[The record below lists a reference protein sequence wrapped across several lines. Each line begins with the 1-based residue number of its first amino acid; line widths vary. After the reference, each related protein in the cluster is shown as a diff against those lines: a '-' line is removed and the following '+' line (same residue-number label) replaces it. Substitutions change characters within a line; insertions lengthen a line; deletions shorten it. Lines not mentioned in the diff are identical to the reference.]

1 MTRTTTPEPAAEPAA
16 AAPAGSSLLAELI
29 AAAHRQTEARRA
41 EVPLVEIERRA
52 AAAPPVRD
60 FGAALRAPGLG
71 VIAELKPRSPLKGP
85 LTDDYRPAE
94 LARAYEAGGACAL
107 SVLAHTEGFGG
118 RPEDLATVR
127 EAVGLPVMRKDFI
140 VDEYQIAEGRAFG
153 ADAVL
158 LVVAALT
165 GERLAQLYAYATG
178 LGLHVLVEVHSEAEA
193 HTALGLGAVNIGV
206 NHRDLRDFR
215 MDLGL
220 TGRLRPQV
228 PADRVLIAES
238 GVRGPADARRL
249 RADGADAV
257 LVGETLMRS
266 ADPAA
271 LVSQLKAAETDETA
285 ENTPEETR
293 S

>member
-1 MTRTTTPEPAAEPAA
+1 MTSRTVMP
-16 AAPAGSSLLAELI
+16 GLLGELI
-29 AAAHRQTEARRA
+29 EAAHRQTAARRA
-41 EVPLVEIERRA
+41 EVSLAQVESRA
-52 AAAPPVRD
+52 QAAPAVRD

-94 LARAYEAGGACAL
+94 LARLYEAGGACAL

-127 EAVGLPVMRKDFI
+127 EAVDLPVMRKDFI
-140 VDEYQIAEGRAFG
+140 VDEYQIAEARAYG

-158 LVVAALT
+158 LVVAAL
-165 GERLAQLYAYATG
+165 GEQRLAELYAYAQG
-178 LGLHVLVEVHSEAEA
+178 QSLHILVEVHSEAEA
-193 HTALGLGAVNIGV
+193 RTALALGARNIGV

-215 MDLGL
+215 IDLGL
-220 TGRLRPQV
+220 TGRLRAQV
-228 PADRVLIAES
+228 PADRVLVAES
-238 GVRGPADARRL
+238 GVRNPADARRL

-271 LVSQLKAAETDETA
+271 AVAELKNPHAHGTTQE
-285 ENTPEETR
+285 R

>member
-1 MTRTTTPEPAAEPAA
+1 M
-16 AAPAGSSLLAELI
+16 LAELI
-29 AAAHRQTEARRA
+29 EAAHRQTAARRA
-41 EVPLVEIERRA
+41 EVPLAEIERRA
-52 AAAPPVRD
+52 AEAPAVRD

-85 LTDDYRPAE
+85 LTDDYRPAD

-165 GERLAQLYAYATG
+165 EERLDRLYAYATG

-193 HTALGLGAVNIGV
+193 HTALALGAVNIGV

-266 ADPAA
+266 PDPAA
-271 LVSQLKAAETDETA
+271 LVTQLKNA
-285 ENTPEETR
+285 ENNTEETP

>member
-1 MTRTTTPEPAAEPAA
+1 MTRPTAFSGGSVPPASPVRPGLLGELIEAARRQTETRRTEVSLGELAARAA
-16 AAPAGSSLLAELI
+16 AAPA
-29 AAAHRQTEARRA
+29 
-41 EVPLVEIERRA
+41 
-52 AAAPPVRD
+52 VRD

-85 LTDDYRPAE
+85 LTDDYRPAD
-94 LARAYEAGGACAL
+94 LARRYQAGGACAL

-127 EAVGLPVMRKDFI
+127 AAVELPLMRKDFI
-140 VDEYQIAEGRAFG
+140 VDEYQIAEARAFG

-158 LVVAALT
+158 LVVAALD
-165 GERLAQLYAYATG
+165 ERRLAELHGYARD

-193 HTALGLGAVNIGV
+193 DTALAAGAVNIGV
-206 NHRDLRDFR
+206 NHRDLTDFS

-220 TGRLRPQV
+220 TGRLRRVV
-228 PADRVLIAES
+228 PADRVLVAES
-238 GVRGPADARRL
+238 GVRTPADARRL

-257 LVGETLMRS
+257 LVGETLMTS

-271 LVSQLKAAETDETA
+271 TVAELKNSSTHATT
-285 ENTPEETR
+285 EER

>member
-1 MTRTTTPEPAAEPAA
+1 MTTPTTPPGL
-16 AAPAGSSLLAELI
+16 PGLIGELI
-29 AAAHRQTEARRA
+29 EAAHRQTAARSA
-41 EVPLVEIERRA
+41 EVPLAEMERRA
-52 AAAPPVRD
+52 ASAPAVRD

-85 LTDDYRPAE
+85 LVDPAAYRPAE
-94 LARAYEAGGACAL
+94 LARRYQAGGACAL

-118 RPEDLATVR
+118 RPEDL
-127 EAVGLPVMRKDFI
+127 EAVRGSVALPVMRKDFI
-140 VDEYQIAEGRAFG
+140 VDEYQIAEARAYG

-165 GERLAQLYAYATG
+165 GDRLAELYAYAEN
-178 LGLHVLVEVHSEAEA
+178 LGLHLLVEVHSEAEA
-193 HTALGLGAVNIGV
+193 RTALALGAVNIGV
-206 NHRDLRDFR
+206 NHRDLRDFSI
-215 MDLGL
+215 DLGL
-220 TGRLRPQV
+220 TGRLRAQV
-228 PADRVLIAES
+228 PADRVLVAES
-238 GVRGPADARRL
+238 GVRGPADSLRL

-271 LVSQLKAAETDETA
+271 EVARLK
-285 ENTPEETR
+285 NTQARRTLQEG

>member
-1 MTRTTTPEPAAEPAA
+1 MTSQSVMPD
-16 AAPAGSSLLAELI
+16 LLGELI
-29 AAAHRQTEARRA
+29 RAAHRQTAARRA
-41 EVPLVEIERRA
+41 EVPLTEVESRA
-52 AAAPPVRD
+52 QAAPAVRD

-71 VIAELKPRSPLKGP
+71 VVAELKPRSPLKGP

-94 LARAYEAGGACAL
+94 LARSYEAGGACAL

-118 RPEDLATVR
+118 HPADLATVR

-140 VDEYQIAEGRAFG
+140 VDEYQIAEARAYG

-165 GERLAQLYAYATG
+165 KDRLAELYAYAEG
-178 LGLHVLVEVHSEAEA
+178 QGLHILVEVHDEAEA
-193 HTALGLGAVNIGV
+193 HTAVGLGARNIGV

-215 MDLGL
+215 IDLGL
-220 TGRLRPQV
+220 TGRLRAQV
-228 PADRVLIAES
+228 PADRVLVAES
-238 GVRGPADARRL
+238 GVRSPVDARRL

-271 LVSQLKAAETDETA
+271 AVAELKNSQAHGTTQE
-285 ENTPEETR
+285 R

>member
-1 MTRTTTPEPAAEPAA
+1 MTTPTAATGRSVPPAPSVRPGLLGELIEAARRQTGTRRARVPLAELEARAA
-16 AAPAGSSLLAELI
+16 AAPA
-29 AAAHRQTEARRA
+29 
-41 EVPLVEIERRA
+41 
-52 AAAPPVRD
+52 VRD

-85 LTDDYRPAE
+85 LTDDYRPAD
-94 LARAYEAGGACAL
+94 LARCYQEGGADAL

-118 RPEDLATVR
+118 HPEDLATVR
-127 EAVGLPVMRKDFI
+127 SAVELPVMRKDFI
-140 VDEYQIAEGRAFG
+140 VDEYQIAEARAFG

-158 LVVAALT
+158 LVVAALD
-165 GERLAQLYAYATG
+165 EPRLAELHGYAED

-193 HTALGLGAVNIGV
+193 DTALAVGAANIGV
-206 NHRDLRDFR
+206 NHRDLTDFS

-220 TGRLRPQV
+220 TGRLRRAV
-228 PADRVLIAES
+228 PADRVLVAES
-238 GVRGPADARRL
+238 GVRTPADARRL

-271 LVSQLKAAETDETA
+271 TVAALKNPSTHATT
-285 ENTPEETR
+285 EER

>member
-1 MTRTTTPEPAAEPAA
+1 MPTPT
-16 AAPAGSSLLAELI
+16 APPGLPGLIGELI
-29 AAAHRQTEARRA
+29 EAAHRQTAARSA
-41 EVPLVEIERRA
+41 EVPPAEVERRA
-52 AAAPPVRD
+52 AAAPAVRD

-85 LTDDYRPAE
+85 LVDPAAYRPAE
-94 LARAYEAGGACAL
+94 LARRYRAGGACAL

-118 RPEDLATVR
+118 RPEDLEAVR
-127 EAVGLPVMRKDFI
+127 EAVDLPVMRKDFI
-140 VDEYQIAEGRAFG
+140 VDEYQIAEARAYG

-165 GERLAQLYAYATG
+165 EDRLAELYAYAET
-178 LGLHVLVEVHSEAEA
+178 LGLHLLVEVHSEAEA
-193 HTALGLGAVNIGV
+193 RTALALGAVNIGV
-206 NHRDLRDFR
+206 NHRDLRDFSI
-215 MDLGL
+215 DLGL
-220 TGRLRPQV
+220 TGRLRAQV
-228 PADRVLIAES
+228 PADRVLVAES
-238 GVRGPADARRL
+238 GVRGPADALRL

-271 LVSQLKAAETDETA
+271 EVARLK
-285 ENTPEETR
+285 NTQAHRTLQEG

>member
-1 MTRTTTPEPAAEPAA
+1 MTAVSSPPAAGTAP
-16 AAPAGSSLLAELI
+16 AAPADLLARLVD
-29 AAAHRQTEARRA
+29 AAHRQTA
-41 EVPLVEIERRA
+41 ERRA
-52 AAAPPVRD
+52 AVPLAEVERRAAQAGPVRD
-60 FGAALRAPGLG
+60 FGAALRAPGLS

-94 LARAYEAGGACAL
+94 LARRYEAGGAAAL

-118 RPEDLATVR
+118 RPEDIATVR
-127 EAVGLPVMRKDFI
+127 AAVGLPVMRKDFV
-140 VDEYQIAEGRAFG
+140 VDEYQIAEARAFG

-165 GERLAQLYAYATG
+165 AGRLSELHAYA
-178 LGLHVLVEVHSEAEA
+178 LRMGLHTLVEVHSVEEAR
-193 HTALGLGAVNIGV
+193 TALLLGAANIGV

-215 MDLGL
+215 IDLGL
-220 TGRLRPQV
+220 TARLRAEV
-228 PADRVLIAES
+228 PADRVLVAES

-249 RADGADAV
+249 HTDGADAV

-271 LVSQLKAAETDETA
+271 EVAALIQE
-285 ENTPEETR
+285 R

>member
-1 MTRTTTPEPAAEPAA
+1 MPGLIGELIEAAHRQTDARRAEVALPELEARAA
-16 AAPAGSSLLAELI
+16 AAPA
-29 AAAHRQTEARRA
+29 
-41 EVPLVEIERRA
+41 
-52 AAAPPVRD
+52 VRD

-85 LTDDYRPAE
+85 LTDDYRPAD
-94 LARAYEAGGACAL
+94 LARRYEAGGACAL

-140 VDEYQIAEGRAFG
+140 VDEYQIAEARAYG

-158 LVVAALT
+158 LVVAALD
-165 GERLAQLYAYATG
+165 EQRLAELYAYARD

-193 HTALGLGAVNIGV
+193 GTALALGAVNIGV

-220 TGRLRPQV
+220 TGRLRSRI
-228 PADRVLIAES
+228 PADRVLVAES
-238 GVRGPADARRL
+238 GVRTPADARRL

-257 LVGETLMRS
+257 LVGETLMTS
-266 ADPAA
+266 PDPAA
-271 LVSQLKAAETDETA
+271 TVAELKNAEPKNSASPATA
-285 ENTPEETR
+285 HGTTEET